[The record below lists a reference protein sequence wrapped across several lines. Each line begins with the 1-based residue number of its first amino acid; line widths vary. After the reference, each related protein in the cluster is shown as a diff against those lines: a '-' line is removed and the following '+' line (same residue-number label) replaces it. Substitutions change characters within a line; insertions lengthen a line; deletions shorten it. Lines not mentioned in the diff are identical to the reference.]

1 MPARVLV
8 VDDEVDLANMLQSGL
23 KRAGYDVVVAYD
35 GAEAL
40 RLTADNPPDL
50 AILDIVMPGMD
61 GLQVCQ
67 ALRARTSGA
76 LPVVFL
82 TARDQ
87 LTDVVVGLDAGADDY
102 VTKPFAFP
110 ELEARVRSVLRRC
123 AYQRETSEQQLRPI
137 VVRHWTLDPRTFE
150 LYMGG
155 QAVRLTPVETDLMV
169 YFMRHPGQAF
179 SARRLLS
186 DVWGYKPGT
195 GGPALV
201 RVTIRNLRQKIEKD
215 PLRPRYLRTLRRRGY
230 LLTVE

>member
-1 MPARVLV
+1 MSARILV

-23 KRAGYDVVVAYD
+23 KRAGYEVVVAYD
-35 GAEAL
+35 GSEAL
-40 RLTADNPPDL
+40 RVSAEQPPDL

-61 GLQVCQ
+61 GLQLCQ
-67 ALRARTSGA
+67 ALRARATED

-87 LTDVVVGLDAGADDY
+87 LTDIVVGLDTGADDY

-123 AYQRETSEQQLRPI
+123 SYQRQTTEHKLGPL
-137 VVRHWTLDPRTFE
+137 VVKHWMLDPRTFE
-150 LYMGG
+150 LHMGT
-155 QAVRLTPVETDLMV
+155 QSVRLTAVETDLMV
-169 YFMRHPGQAF
+169 YFMRHYGQAF
-179 SARRLLS
+179 SARQLLC

-201 RVTIRNLRQKIEKD
+201 RVTIRNLRQKIEKSV
-215 PLRPRYLRTLRRRGY
+215 LHPRYLRTLRRRGY
-230 LLTVE
+230 MLTID